1 MFYLVLA
8 IICSALV
15 ALIMRVSEKH
25 ISGNV
30 SMLVMNYF
38 TCLVVAGVC
47 TIWNHVVASGIK
59 SASMQTVLNC
69 LIPATEGIGF
79 TVGLGLLNGCIYLG
93 AFVLLQLNVKKNGV
107 VLSSTFMKLGLLVP
121 MVLSICFFH
130 EVPQLLEIMGFAIA
144 IAAILVINLEKEQTT
159 AGFKIGLILLL
170 VVGGSADAM
179 SKVFEEL
186 GNPVLTEQFLLYT
199 FASAL
204 VFCIILMLYKKQ
216 CLGAREIFF
225 GCLIGIPNYFSSRF
239 LLLALDDVPA
249 VIAYPTYSVAT
260 IVVVSMAGICFF
272 KEHLGKKQWIGVGMI
287 LLALVLLN
295 V

>member
-1 MFYLVLA
+1 MFYLILA

-38 TCLVVAGVC
+38 TCLVVAGAC
-47 TIWNHVVASGIK
+47 TVWNDIGMSEIQTTG
-59 SASMQTVLNC
+59 MQTVWNC
-69 LIPATEGIGF
+69 LLPVREGIGF
-79 TVGLGLLNGCIYLG
+79 TVGLGILNGCIYLVS
-93 AFVLLQLNVKKNGV
+93 FVLLQLNVKKNGV

-121 MVLSICFFH
+121 MVLSVCFFH
-130 EVPQLLEIMGFAIA
+130 EVPQLLEIVGFVIA
-144 IAAILVINLEKEQTT
+144 ILAIFVINFEKEETT
-159 AGFKIGLILLL
+159 ADFKMGLILLL
-170 VVGGSADAM
+170 LVGGSADAM

-186 GNPVLTEQFLLYT
+186 GNSALAEQFLMYT
-199 FASAL
+199 FGSAL
-204 VFCIILMLYKKQ
+204 IFCILLMLYKKQ
-216 CLGAREIFF
+216 RLGAKEILF
-225 GCLIGIPNYFSSRF
+225 GGLIGIPNYFSSRF
-239 LLLALDDVPA
+239 LLLALDEVPA

-272 KEHLGKKQWIGVGMI
+272 KEHLGKKQWAGVGMI